1 MVLRDEG
8 IVCGILDC
16 DSA

>member
-1 MVLRDEG
+1 VVLRDEG
-8 IVCGILDC
+8 IVCGLLDW